1 MDTEDVESK
10 PMKFQVHIPF
20 VAALGFELLRFE
32 NGEAEI
38 AMTPREEHM
47 NSWSVVHGGVT
58 MTLLDVAMA
67 HAARSPVDGAPPD
80 ARGVVTVEM
89 KTTFTRPGIGR
100 LIARAQVLH
109 RSSSLAFC
117 EGSLRGADD
126 ELVAHATGTF
136 KYLRA
141 LPAGG
146 RQLKRL
152 NASD

>member
-1 MDTEDVESK
+1 
-10 PMKFQVHIPF
+10 MKFKVHIPF
-20 VAALGFELLRFE
+20 VEALGVELLRFE

-38 AMTPREEHM
+38 GLTPRDEHM
-47 NSWSVVHGGVT
+47 NSWSVLHGGVA

-67 HAARSPVDGAPPD
+67 HAARCPKAGAEPD
-80 ARGVVTVEM
+80 SRGVVTVEM
-89 KTTFTRPGIGR
+89 KTSFMRPGLGR
-100 LIARAQVLH
+100 VVAKGKLLH
-109 RSSSLAFC
+109 QTNTLAFC
-117 EGSLRGADD
+117 EGSLFAADNS
-126 ELVAHATGTF
+126 LVAHATGTF